1 MSVDFNKWASV
12 GICILCG
19 ALFFY
24 FAIAYALPI
33 ILPFLLSWVISVAIT
48 PVANYIARKTR
59 ASVKP
64 ISVILMLS
72 ALGLVVLLLFL
83 IFSRVLYEVQNF
95 AAWLGEGGALETYIE
110 NARAFFEG
118 LGSSN
123 RFFEYLFEGGG
134 FLSAW
139 NGVDEML
146 SDIISEAVKNISA
159 SIPSFVA
166 SVFRALPNILLFLA
180 VSVIASF
187 YFCLWRES
195 INAFFVSLLPQK
207 IAKKVPELKKSISGT
222 ALGYFKAYALIFVM
236 TFSELFVGFLILGV
250 KYSFILAFII
260 AIIDMLPVF
269 GTGIVL
275 VPWSI
280 ILLLGKNFYLGF
292 GLIIMYAIILIV
304 RQIAEPKIVGKSI
317 GLPPLVTL
325 FSMYAGFRL
334 IGLLGMLL
342 GPVCALVVKSFLPER
357 IKNA

>member
-1 MSVDFNKWASV
+1 MSIDFNRWASV

-24 FAIAYALPI
+24 FAISYALPI

-48 PVANYIARKTR
+48 PVANYIARKMHVPVR
-59 ASVKP
+59 P
-64 ISVILMLS
+64 ISVILMLA
-72 ALGLVVLLLFL
+72 ALGLVVLLIFL
-83 IFSRVLYEVQNF
+83 VFSRVLYEVQNF
-95 AAWLGEGGALETYIE
+95 AAWLGEGGALENYLE
-110 NARAFFEG
+110 NARMFFDE

-123 RFFEYLFEGGG
+123 RFFGNLFENGG

-139 NGVDEML
+139 NGIDEML

-166 SVFRALPNILLFLA
+166 NIFRALPNILLFLA

-187 YFCLWRES
+187 YFCLWREN
-195 INAFFVSLLPQK
+195 INSFF
-207 IAKKVPELKKSISGT
+207 SGT
-222 ALGYFKAYALIFVM
+222 ALGYFKAYALIFFM
-236 TFSELFVGFLILGV
+236 TFSELFVGFAILGV
-250 KYSFILAFII
+250 KYSFILAFVV

-275 VPWSI
+275 VPWAI

-292 GLIIMYAIILIV
+292 GLVIMYAIILVV